1 MVYNQTVDIFL
12 GGLIMAALKV
22 ITLSD
27 DDRAYLQS
35 LVRRRTIQA
44 QVVDRAKIL
53 LYKEQGDSYQTIADR
68 IDVNIK
74 SVKLCIDK
82 YLNDGIERALFDDD
96 RPGRP
101 IEITDD
107 ARAWIVSVAC
117 QKPCDLGY
125 AAELW
130 TLGALHKHI
139 QGNAEAAGYPRL
151 KTMTKPWLQT
161 YLKSMDIKPYKIKY
175 YLERKDPEFDRKMHD
190 VLLVYKQVEM
200 QSDQDGNIII
210 PDDGH
215 QTHTLSYD
223 EKPGIQAIANKYP
236 DHNPTEDNGFIRRDY
251 EYVRLGTLSLLA
263 GIDLLTGEAIPL
275 VSESHKS
282 SDFIEFLKIVDAKYP
297 EGDTIRLI
305 LDNHSAHTSKETKKY
320 LETLPEER
328 FEFVFTPT
336 HTSWLNMIESFF
348 SKMTKQMLKGIRVN
362 SKQELSDRIYKYFNE
377 INEEPVVYHWTYKMD
392 EIDLEESAAFSS

>member
-1 MVYNQTVDIFL
+1 
-12 GGLIMAALKV
+12 MAALKR

-27 DDRAYLQS
+27 DDREYLQS

-53 LYKEQGDSYQTIADR
+53 LYKEQGNSYQTIADR
-68 IDVNIK
+68 IDINIK

-82 YLNDGIERALFDDD
+82 YLNGGMERALFDDD
-96 RPGRP
+96 RSGRP

-107 ARAWIVSVAC
+107 AKAWIVSVAC

-130 TLGALHKHI
+130 TLSSLHKHI
-139 QGNAEAAGYPRL
+139 QENAEAAGYSRL
-151 KTMTKPWLQT
+151 KTMTKSWLQIF
-161 YLKSMDIKPYKIKY
+161 LKNMDIKPFKIKY
-175 YLERKDPEFDRKMHD
+175 YLERKDPEFDKKMHD

-200 QSDQDGNIII
+200 QSDQDGTIMI
-210 PDDGH
+210 PDGGH
-215 QTHTLSYD
+215 PIHTLSYN

-236 DHNPTEDNGFIRRDY
+236 DQNPTEENGFVRRDY
-251 EYVRLGTLSLLA
+251 EYVRFGTLSLLA

-282 SDFIEFLKIVDAKYP
+282 SDFIQFLKIVDAKYP
-297 EGDTIRLI
+297 KGDTIRLI
-305 LDNHSAHTSKETKKY
+305 LDNHSAHTSKETKTY
-320 LETLPEER
+320 LETLPEKR
-328 FEFVFTPT
+328 FAFVFTPT

-377 INEEPVVYHWTYKMD
+377 INKEPIVYHWTYKMD
-392 EIDLEESAAFSS
+392 EINLEEIITD

>member
-1 MVYNQTVDIFL
+1 
-12 GGLIMAALKV
+12 MAALKV

-27 DDRAYLQS
+27 DDREYLQS

-53 LYKEQGDSYQTIADR
+53 LYKEQGDSYQVIADR

-82 YLNDGIERALFDDD
+82 YLDGGIERALFDDD
-96 RPGRP
+96 RAGRP
-101 IEITDD
+101 VEITDD
-107 ARAWIVSVAC
+107 ARAWIVSIAC
-117 QKPCDLGY
+117 QKPCELGY

-139 QGNAEAAGYPRL
+139 QINAEASGYPRL
-151 KTMTKPWLQT
+151 KTITKPWLQK
-161 YLKSMDIKPYKIKY
+161 YLKGMDIKPFKIKY
-175 YLERKDPEFDRKMHD
+175 YQERKDPEFERKMHD
-190 VLLVYKQVEM
+190 VLVVYKQVEM
-200 QSDQDGNIII
+200 QFDKEGNIIV
-210 PDDGH
+210 PDNGH
-215 QTHTLSYD
+215 LKHTLSYD

-236 DHNPTEDNGFIRRDY
+236 DHNPTGENGFVRRDY

-282 SDFIEFLKIVDAKYP
+282 SDFVEFLQKVDTKYP
-297 EGDTIRLI
+297 EGDTIRII

-320 LETLPEER
+320 LETLPEGR
-328 FEFVFTPT
+328 FEFIFTPT

-362 SKQELSDRIYKYFNE
+362 SKQELTDRIYQYFNE
-377 INEEPVVYHWTYKMD
+377 INAEPVVYHWTYKMD
-392 EIDLEESAAFSS
+392 EIELGETANG